1 MQLMNTIGHD
11 AAIKMKPIDV
21 KTSAYID
28 FEVES
33 NDKDLKFQV
42 SHHVI
47 ISKFENIFSKG
58 YTPDWLEEVFAV
70 KKVKKYCTMDICNR
84 RP

>member
-28 FEVES
+28 LEVES
-33 NDKDLKFQV
+33 NDKDLKFEV
-42 SHHVI
+42 SDHVI

-58 YTPDWLEEVFAV
+58 YTPDWLEEVFAI